1 MAIFQ
6 RLSDSFWSVVS
17 PAKTAS
23 PASASKTASRTG
35 SKTVSKTE
43 TAVRGDA
50 NKSRGRSLG
59 NAVKQSRSMSAESER
74 DTITVGAKRKE
85 PCTPNSAGAGRRGKR
100 VRMEVEMGDDSS
112 DVEMGEG
119 FGEREGEE
127 IGKDGEE
134 MVEEEIEGG
143 REDDVLE
150 GGDEEEVSQDE
161 DEDALEEGSADGE
174 VAADGDD
181 EGASP
186 NDGEIEDQDEDEE
199 ALADA
204 SEDGDV
210 AAEGDD
216 EGASQDEDEDEDEEE
231 NENGEQDGDEEN
243 DMFDLAADISAT
255 HLRSSKSR
263 AASSSSSGIGFH
275 YDSDIDNDSTL
286 VVSEAE
292 YASPVRRKVINLPTE
307 AFSRGVSTE
316 ELQAEGWSD
325 DHILLVQKLAL
336 RGFEP
341 LLPRHWKW
349 DFTYLPDAL
358 FEPPG
363 EDEKAFIGSAH
374 NPPKTSHHYRGMKA
388 LTRLMEMGGRVRDTF
403 LSEGRMQPE
412 RQTRKHVQEFL
423 KWTNRDA
430 DLDLRSAIPVLAF
443 EVQPAGT
450 PHADI
455 EENARRKMARLHEK
469 YREAFRAEPSIEG
482 SPSPRSGATA
492 AENLVAHPIPQ
503 IYALVASHTLI
514 ALVAF
519 RPDSATLEQ
528 EVRTVAFFDLRDKD
542 YDVWN
547 SLAMAIVAC
556 HVRDVRVKVAE
567 ETGWGRRGP
576 GVEMEVD
583 DPDA

>member
-6 RLSDSFWSVVS
+6 RLSDTFWSVVS
-17 PAKTAS
+17 PTKTAS
-23 PASASKTASRTG
+23 PASASKIP
-35 SKTVSKTE
+35 SKTVSRTE
-43 TAVRGDA
+43 TVARGDA
-50 NKSRGRSLG
+50 NKTRGRPLG
-59 NAVKQSRSMSAESER
+59 NAVRQSRSMSADSRR

-85 PCTPNSAGAGRRGKR
+85 PCTPSSTGTGRRGKR
-100 VRMEVEMGDDSS
+100 ARMETDEESM

-119 FGEREGEE
+119 FGEQLEEDNRDDREEGEE
-127 IGKDGEE
+127 GDEQ
-134 MVEEEIEGG
+134 EIE
-143 REDDVLE
+143 
-150 GGDEEEVSQDE
+150 DE
-161 DEDALEEGSADGE
+161 DEGQGEDVFEDG
-174 VAADGDD
+174 
-181 EGASP
+181 
-186 NDGEIEDQDEDEE
+186 
-199 ALADA
+199 

-210 AAEGDD
+210 VADGDD
-216 EGASQDEDEDEDEEE
+216 EGASQDEDEVEEESENEEQEEDED
-231 NENGEQDGDEEN
+231 D
-243 DMFDLAADISAT
+243 DMGDLAADISAT
-255 HLRSSKSR
+255 DLRSSKTP
-263 AASSSSSGIGFH
+263 AASSSSGIGFH

-307 AFSRGVSTE
+307 AFSRGVATE

-374 NPPKTSHHYRGMKA
+374 NPPDNSHHYRGMKA
-388 LTRLMEMGGRVRDTF
+388 LTKLMEMGGRVRDTF
-403 LSEGRMQPE
+403 LSEGRMKPE
-412 RQTRKHVQEFL
+412 PQTRKYVQEFL
-423 KWTNRDA
+423 RWTNKDA
-430 DLDLRSAIPVLAF
+430 NLDLRFAIPVLAF
-443 EVQPAGT
+443 EVQPVGT
-450 PHADI
+450 PHVEI

-469 YREAFRAEPSIEG
+469 YREAFRAEPSIEA
-482 SPSPRSGATA
+482 SPSLRKSTS

-503 IYALVASHTLI
+503 IYALVASHTLV

-519 RPDSATLEQ
+519 RPDSPTPEQ

-567 ETGWGRRGP
+567 ETGLGRRVA

>member
-1 MAIFQ
+1 MRRLMAIFQ
-6 RLSDSFWSVVS
+6 RLSDSFWSLVS
-17 PAKTAS
+17 PSKTAS
-23 PASASKTASRTG
+23 PASASKTAS
-35 SKTVSKTE
+35 KTVSRTE
-43 TAVRGDA
+43 TVARGDA
-50 NKSRGRSLG
+50 NKTPGRSLG
-59 NAVKQSRSMSAESER
+59 NAVRQSRSMSADSRR
-74 DTITVGAKRKE
+74 DPITVGAKRKE
-85 PCTPNSAGAGRRGKR
+85 PCTPSSTGAGRRGKR
-100 VRMEVEMGDDSS
+100 VRMEVEMEEESMDFEMEDEVSEQEEASEVDKDEGGEDHEEMEEENALEDGDVFVESDGEVEVEDDVAEGDD
-112 DVEMGEG
+112 EG
-119 FGEREGEE
+119 ASQ
-127 IGKDGEE
+127 
-134 MVEEEIEGG
+134 EEIE
-143 REDDVLE
+143 D
-150 GGDEEEVSQDE
+150 QDE
-161 DEDALEEGSADGE
+161 DEDALENGPE
-174 VAADGDD
+174 DD
-181 EGASP
+181 
-186 NDGEIEDQDEDEE
+186 
-199 ALADA
+199 
-204 SEDGDV
+204 DV
-210 AAEGDD
+210 VAEGDD

-231 NENGEQDGDEEN
+231 NENEAQDGDEDD
-243 DMFDLAADISAT
+243 DMGDLAADISAT
-255 HLRSSKSR
+255 HLRSSKSP
-263 AASSSSSGIGFH
+263 ATSSSSGIGFH

-325 DHILLVQKLAL
+325 DHIFLVQKLAL

-374 NPPKTSHHYRGMKA
+374 NPPENSHHYRGMKA

-412 RQTRKHVQEFL
+412 PQTRKYVQEFL
-423 KWTNRDA
+423 KWTNKDA

-443 EVQPAGT
+443 EVQPTGT
-450 PHADI
+450 PHAVI
-455 EENARRKMARLHEK
+455 EENTRRKMARLHEK
-469 YREAFRAEPSIEG
+469 YREAFRAEPSIEEG
-482 SPSPRSGATA
+482 SPSPRSASTA
-492 AENLVAHPIPQ
+492 AENLLAHPIPQ
-503 IYALVASHTLI
+503 IYALVASHTLV

-519 RPDSATLEQ
+519 RPDSPTPEQ
-528 EVRTVAFFDLRDKD
+528 EVRTVAFFDWRDKD

-556 HVRDVRVKVAE
+556 HVRDVRVRVAE
-567 ETGWGRRGP
+567 ETGVGRRVA